1 MGEAYTPGL
10 KVTGMTIVK
19 KERRLPLLGDVL
31 PAKGEPVK
39 AEDIVARTELPGP
52 ITPVNVANVLSCLP
66 EDIPNLLCKKAGDKV
81 AKGETIASLKTFFG
95 LFTSLCKAPTGGT
108 IEDISK
114 TTGQVYIR
122 GNSIPV
128 EIRAYI
134 DGEVIDVLEKEGVII
149 QTEGAFIQGIFGIG
163 PETIGEIDVIV
174 ESPDDI
180 LTEDMLHE
188 RHEGKIVVGGS
199 LVTYEA
205 LKKAVDLKVNAIIVG
220 GFNDKDLREFLG
232 YDLGVAITGKEDK
245 GITLVITEGF
255 GKINIAKKTFDL
267 LVANQGNKASVNG
280 ATQIRAGV
288 IRPEIII
295 PKKYE
300 KKEDIDG
307 AVSEGLVHGTQVRM
321 IREPYF
327 GFLGKIKEMPVK
339 LKMMESETMVRTVI
353 VTLDDTG
360 EDVLVPRA
368 NVEIIET

>member
-31 PAKGEPVK
+31 PAIGDRVK

-66 EDIPNLLCKKAGDKV
+66 EEVPGLIRKKAGDKV
-81 AKGETIASLKTFFG
+81 SKGETIASLKTFFG
-95 LFTSLCKAPTGGT
+95 LFTSICKSPTSGV

-122 GNSIPV
+122 GESIPV
-128 EIRAYI
+128 EVRAYI
-134 DGEVIDVLEKEGVII
+134 DGEVIEVIEKEGVRI

-163 PETIGEIDVIV
+163 PEIVGEIDIV
-174 ESPDDI
+174 AETPEDI
-180 LTEDMLHE
+180 LTEEMIDE
-188 RHEGKIVVGGS
+188 RHKGKIIVGGS
-199 LVTYEA
+199 MVTYEA
-205 LKKAVDLKVNAIIVG
+205 LVRAVDMGVQGIIVG

-255 GKINIAKKTFDL
+255 GNIAIASKTFDL
-267 LVANQGNKASVNG
+267 LVENRGNKASVNG

-295 PKKYE
+295 PKIYE
-300 KKEDIDG
+300 KDKDIEQ
-307 AVSEGLVHGTQVRM
+307 VESLGLAPGTPVRI

-327 GFLGKIKEMPVK
+327 GALGKIKEMPIK
-339 LKMMESETMVRTVI
+339 LRMMESETMVRTVI
-353 VTLDDTG
+353 VTINEKN
-360 EDVLVPRA
+360 EDVMVPRA

>member
-10 KVTGMTIVK
+10 KVTGMTIIK
-19 KERRLPLLGDVL
+19 KERRLPLLGDVV
-31 PAKGEPVK
+31 PVK
-39 AEDIVARTELPGP
+39 GQKVRAEDIVARTELPGP

-66 EDIPNLLCKKAGDKV
+66 EDVPGLLHINVGDKIN
-81 AKGETIASLKTFFG
+81 KNDTIASLKTFFG
-95 LFTSLCKAPTGGT
+95 LFTSICNAPTNGI

-122 GNSIPV
+122 GASIPV
-128 EIRAYI
+128 EIGAYI
-134 DGEVIDVLEKEGVII
+134 DGEVIEVMEKEGVII

-163 PETIGEIDVIV
+163 PETIGEVHIAVD
-174 ESPDDI
+174 SPDEV
-180 LTEDMLHE
+180 LTEYMINESHK
-188 RHEGKIVVGGS
+188 GKIIVGGS

-205 LKKAVDLKVNAIIVG
+205 LLKAVEMKVNGIIVG
-220 GFNDKDLREFLG
+220 GFNDGDLREFLG

-255 GKINIAKKTFDL
+255 GEIAIADKTFDL
-267 LVANQGNKASVNG
+267 LSQNAGQKASLNG

-295 PKKYE
+295 PKTYE
-300 KKEDIDG
+300 KDQDIA
-307 AVSEGLVHGTQVRM
+307 AVESSGLEKGTMVRI

-327 GFLGKIKEMPVK
+327 GFLGRIKEMPVK
-339 LKMMESETMVRTVI
+339 LQQMESETMVRTVM
-353 VTLDDTG
+353 VTVDQTK

>member
-10 KVTGMTIVK
+10 KVTGMTIVQ

-31 PAKGEPVK
+31 PKKGDRVK

-66 EDIPNLLCKKAGDKV
+66 EDVPGLIKTQVGEKIKKGDTV
-81 AKGETIASLKTFFG
+81 ASLKTFFG
-95 LFTSLCKAPTGGT
+95 LFTSVCNAPTGGT

-114 TTGQVYIR
+114 TTGQLYIR
-122 GNSIPV
+122 GESIPV
-128 EIRAYI
+128 EVSAYI
-134 DGEVIDVLEKEGVII
+134 DGEVIEVMEKEGVRI

-163 PETIGEIDVIV
+163 PEVIGEIEVVAQDPEEVL
-174 ESPDDI
+174 S
-180 LTEDMLHE
+180 EDMINESHK
-188 RHEGKIVVGGS
+188 GKIIVGGS

-205 LKKAVDLKVNAIIVG
+205 LEKAVEHNVHGIIVG
-220 GFNDKDLREFLG
+220 GFNDKDLRQFLG

-255 GKINIAKKTFDL
+255 GRIAIAKKTYDL
-267 LVANQGNKASVNG
+267 LCDNQGNKASVNG

-295 PKKYE
+295 PKSYE
-300 KKEDIDG
+300 EDKDTKP
-307 AVSEGLVHGTQVRM
+307 VESPGLEAGTPVRV

-327 GFLGKIKEMPVK
+327 GALGKIQEMPVK
-339 LKMMESETMVRTVI
+339 LKKMESETMVRTVI
-353 VTLDDTG
+353 VKLDETK
-360 EDVLVPRA
+360 EDVMVPRA

>member
-31 PAKGEPVK
+31 PSKGDKVK
-39 AEDIVARTELPGP
+39 AEDVVAKTELPGP

-66 EDIPNLLCKKAGDKV
+66 GDIPGLLRKQAGDKV
-81 AKGETIASLKTFFG
+81 SKGETIASLKTFFG
-95 LFTSLCKAPTGGT
+95 LFTSLCKAPTSGV

-122 GNSIPV
+122 GDSIPV
-128 EIRAYI
+128 EVKAYI
-134 DGEVIDVLEKEGVII
+134 DGEIIDVLEKEGVII
-149 QTEGAFIQGIFGIG
+149 QAEGAFIQGIFGIG
-163 PETIGEIDVIV
+163 PETVGEIEVIV
-174 ESPDDI
+174 ENPEDVI
-180 LTEDMLHE
+180 TEDMLHE
-188 RHEGKIVVGGS
+188 SHEGKVLVGGS
-199 LVTYEA
+199 LITYEA
-205 LKKAVDLKVNAIIVG
+205 LQKAVELKVNAVIVG

-255 GKINIAKKTFDL
+255 GKINIARKTFDL
-267 LVANQGNKASVNG
+267 FCENRGKKASVNG

-295 PKKYE
+295 PKQYE
-300 KKEDIDG
+300 EKEDIKE
-307 AVSEGLVHGTQVRM
+307 VQMEGLVAGTPVRI

-327 GFLGKIKEMPVK
+327 GLLGKIKEMPVK
-339 LKMMESETMVRTVI
+339 LKMMESETMVRTV
-353 VTLDDTG
+353 VVALDEKG